1 MMYSFFMGKKWY
13 VTYYVEPN
21 GIKPVEEYIKKLSIT
36 ERAKTLAFINLLEEE
51 GPELHR
57 PYADL
62 LEDGIHELRIK
73 LTGTQVRIL
82 YFFCYK
88 DIMILTNVFDKH
100 TDKVPRVEIKLAKT
114 NRIDFLS
121 RYTEQEIRRLL

>member
-1 MMYSFFMGKKWY
+1 MNSKWY
-13 VTYYVEPN
+13 VTFYIKQD
-21 GIKPVEEYIKKLSIT
+21 GTKPVEEYIRKLSIN
-36 ERAKTLAFINLLEEE
+36 ERAKTSTLIEELEEK

-73 LTGTQVRIL
+73 LTGDQVRIL

-88 DIMILTNVFDKH
+88 NIIVLTNVFEKH
-100 TDKVPRVEIKLAKT
+100 TDEVPKSEIKTAKK
-114 NRIDFLS
+114 NRDDFLA
-121 RYTEQEIRRLL
+121 RYTEQEIRSLL

>member
-1 MMYSFFMGKKWY
+1 MSNKWH
-13 VTYYVEPN
+13 VTYYVEAD
-21 GIKPVEEYIKKLSIT
+21 GTKPVEVYIKNLSIT
-36 ERAKTLAFINLLEEE
+36 ERAKTLAFINNLEEK
-51 GPELHR
+51 GPDLRR

-100 TDKVPRVEIKLAKT
+100 TDKVPKSEIKLAKK
-114 NRIDFLS
+114 NRDDFLK
-121 RYTEQEIRRLL
+121 RYTEQDIGGLL